1 MARKQSVFEDLI
13 DITRRLPWW
22 AGGGLALVSYIVLH
36 GIAEAELSSLQ
47 GLEGMGENVKNQ
59 LIKSMARIGQYL
71 LPFIFTMG
79 AILSFFGRAKRKKL
93 LVSANSP
100 QGQSII
106 NGMSWQEFELL
117 VGEAYRRKGYA
128 VSETPSGADGGIDL
142 VLTKAGEKTL
152 VQCKHWRSRRV
163 GVKVIR
169 ELYGVMVANG
179 AEYGVIVASG
189 EYTSEAVKFAST
201 NHIELIN
208 GTRLTG
214 MIRSAQ
220 QPAINTARKTHT
232 NSPSYNGS
240 MLGAAKKTICPKC
253 NIQMVKRTA
262 KRGNNAGQAFW
273 GCSNF
278 PKCRV
283 TQPF

>member
-1 MARKQSVFEDLI
+1 
-13 DITRRLPWW
+13 
-22 AGGGLALVSYIVLH
+22 
-36 GIAEAELSSLQ
+36 
-47 GLEGMGENVKNQ
+47 
-59 LIKSMARIGQYL
+59 
-71 LPFIFTMG
+71 
-79 AILSFFGRAKRKKL
+79 
-93 LVSANSP
+93 
-100 QGQSII
+100 
-106 NGMSWQEFELL
+106 MSWQQFELL
-117 VGEAYRRKGYA
+117 VGEAYRRMGYA
-128 VSETPSGADGGIDL
+128 VSEMPSGADGGIDL

-240 MLGAAKKTICPKC
+240 MLGAAKKPICPKC
-253 NIQMVKRTA
+253 NTQMVKRTA

-283 TQPF
+283 TQPFH